1 VTPTVQAHAPT
12 FAIGTPFHS
21 WQMVTQGKTAYA
33 HRAMV
38 QVAKAMAAVG
48 ARALTEPALLAAAKA
63 DLKARTGKTPYVCP
77 IPEGVEP
84 PLRMSVGN

>member
-1 VTPTVQAHAPT
+1 VQAHAPT

-38 QVAKAMAAVG
+38 QVAKAMVAVG
-48 ARALTEPALLAAAKA
+48 ARVITEPALMAAAKA
-63 DLKARTGKTPYVCP
+63 DLAARTGKTPYVCP

-84 PLRMSVGN
+84 PLRMSVG

>member
-1 VTPTVQAHAPT
+1 VVPTVQAHAPT

-48 ARALTEPALLAAAKA
+48 AKALMEDGLRAAAKA
-63 DLKARTGKTPYVCP
+63 DLAARTAKTPYVCP
-77 IPEGVEP
+77 IPDGVQP
-84 PLRMSVGN
+84 PLKMSKM